1 MLVSSFCGTLTTMKS
16 SQDVRAGVQSPI
28 GAERRIPTWAQGL
41 VAGLARDLPAVLT
54 RDDIAERIGNQ
65 HARSA
70 DDAIRELRRLGW
82 LVRLGVQGAW
92 TFIPPGQDRVVDP
105 YLDVRAWR
113 RMGGDD
119 VHLAGVEAAWF
130 LGYLDRA
137 PVGPVQVWVPDTTTV
152 PPGLRSRVSTVG
164 LRWPKDPG
172 SLAPSSRLLIRRK
185 LDLTRWSSGLPAF
198 GPEALAVQLSVRPSS
213 FGSWEDLVA
222 HLPKFVED
230 CDDERLARLLVGQS
244 VAAWQRAAY
253 LLHSGGSPSRGIALI
268 ATLGDRRLPVTTFPA
283 NDRSLSEAPS
293 QTLWVPQYNLVDHLL
308 APLQGIVGKA

>member
-1 MLVSSFCGTLTTMKS
+1 
-16 SQDVRAGVQSPI
+16 VQSPI

-54 RDDIAERIGNQ
+54 RDDIKKRLGDK
-65 HARSA
+65 HVRSA

-82 LVRLGVQGAW
+82 LVRLGVQGTW

-105 YLDVRAWR
+105 YLDLRAWR

-137 PVGPVQVWVPDTTTV
+137 PVGPVQVWAPDATAV
-152 PPGLRSRVSTVG
+152 PPGLRGRVSTVA
-164 LRWPKDPG
+164 LRWVEDPG
-172 SLAPSSRLLIRRK
+172 PLAPSSRLLIRRK

-213 FGSWEDLVA
+213 FASWEDFVT
-222 HLPKFVED
+222 HLPKFVDD
-230 CDDERLARLLVGQS
+230 CDDERLGQMLHGQS

-253 LLHSGGSPSRGIALI
+253 LLHAGGGPSRGIALI
-268 ATLGDRRLPVTTFPA
+268 EKLGKRRLPVTTFPA
-283 NDRSLSEAPS
+283 NGGSRSEVPS
-293 QTLWVPQYNLVDHLL
+293 QTLWVPQFNLVDRLL
-308 APLQGIVGKA
+308 APLQGAVGKA